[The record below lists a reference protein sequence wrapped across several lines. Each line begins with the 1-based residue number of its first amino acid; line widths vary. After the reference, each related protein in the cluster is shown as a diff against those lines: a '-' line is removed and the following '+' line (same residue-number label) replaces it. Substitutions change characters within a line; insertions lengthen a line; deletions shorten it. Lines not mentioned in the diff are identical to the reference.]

1 MPPPPPISLLCP
13 PHFANCHD
21 LTFLLGITRGGS
33 RIFERGGGVQARI
46 QDFSSTPP
54 PLDIVR
60 VTSSAL
66 RKLKK
71 TPALGH
77 IHKHPPPPLDIARV
91 TSSTPQDPPL
101 HLRSTSKKGG
111 SNFGPNVKK
120 PTSWPK
126 GGGGGPDPLDPP
138 PCIRH

>member
-1 MPPPPPISLLCP
+1 MTSSALRKLKKTP
-13 PHFANCHD
+13 A
-21 LTFLLGITRGGS
+21 LGHS
-33 RIFERGGGVQARI
+33 QA
-46 QDFSSTPP
+46 P

-71 TPALGH
+71 IPVLGH
-77 IHKHPPPPLDIARV
+77 IHKHPPPLGHCPCDVIHRIRHCILGLQA
-91 TSSTPQDPPL
+91 
-101 HLRSTSKKGG
+101 KKGG

-126 GGGGGPDPLDPP
+126 RGGGPDPLDPP
-138 PCIRH
+138 PPGPATDNLQPIDKFTTPSTLPPNWWFSPVCEL